1 MRISLAIIATGGA
14 LLAACVPGGPIY
26 VGPPVV
32 TLEGEVLAFES
43 RTPLPRTEVCV
54 FGADTLCVAADDEG
68 FYRAAFD
75 ERMLLDSGSV
85 TVRFRPSGYPVAVV
99 HLDSLAASRT
109 ATRVNCAI
117 SQQVTLNREPTA
129 CLPLQD

>member
-109 ATRVNCAI
+109 ATKVNCAI